1 MEAARLAYHETA
13 GAQRGSI
20 LSNTSASGEWLLE
33 DLCIVFES
41 YKEPMKDEC
50 TRLRNVSQGVF
61 LSVAIRLG
69 PMAMQNIGGL
79 PSVRNDENHNG
90 IEFWASSPR
99 TVPN

>member
-1 MEAARLAYHETA
+1 MVIGGLVHRIREL
-13 GAQRGSI
+13 QR
-20 LSNTSASGEWLLE
+20 A
-33 DLCIVFES
+33 DV
-41 YKEPMKDEC
+41 KDEF

-69 PMAMQNIGGL
+69 PMAMQNISGL